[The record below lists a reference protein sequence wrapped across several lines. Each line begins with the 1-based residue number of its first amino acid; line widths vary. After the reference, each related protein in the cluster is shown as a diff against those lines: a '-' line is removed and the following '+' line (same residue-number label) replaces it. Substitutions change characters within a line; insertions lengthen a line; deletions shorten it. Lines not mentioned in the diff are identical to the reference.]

1 MSMKTRILLQRAG
14 RDQFG
19 DPGDATEHYR
29 SSRLSRREKDKYH
42 TEVRSFFE
50 AYWSAWHHFCEGKS
64 SREVWAAMFLHS
76 KPAFSTFEK
85 QRRAFVSLPEFL
97 KYTLVLYRW
106 YALAAMGHSHDAS
119 RTILDRYEALGRYCI
134 EPQIGERKPGRSVG
148 YVARI
153 E

>member
-19 DPGDATEHYR
+19 DSGDAIEDYQSPAL
-29 SSRLSRREKDKYH
+29 SSDEKEEYH
-42 TEVRSFFE
+42 AAVRSFFE
-50 AYWSAWHHFCEGKS
+50 AQWPAWQRFCEGKS
-64 SREVWAAMFLHS
+64 SCEIWRAMFRRG

-85 QRRAFVSLPEFL
+85 QRRAFTSLAEFL
-97 KYTLVLYRW
+97 KYAMVLYRW

-119 RTILDRYEALGRYCI
+119 RKILGRYEALGRYCL

-148 YVARI
+148 YVPRV